1 MTTFTTEDSVAL
13 RNFLLSSTGVKLL
26 SAMHY
31 AKPSLDIEDLHKTA
45 MTACKRS
52 GFEEA
57 IDLIKSLSHNDE
69 TTSPSDF
76 LEDRGD

>member
-1 MTTFTTEDSVAL
+1 
-13 RNFLLSSTGVKLL
+13 
-26 SAMHY
+26 MHY
-31 AKPSLDIEDLHKTA
+31 AKPALDIEDLHKTA

-69 TTSPSDF
+69 TPSPSDF